1 MWSQKPTLRFPA
13 WPFSGIITTTFQD
26 ILLSL
31 MQPPSK
37 IFFFFNNYIILG
49 AGQYQAWSTKILNF
63 MWFVF
68 LKHKLKCISS
78 ESFTKLYAGSY
89 IYP

>member
-1 MWSQKPTLRFPA
+1 MAIQWDYYHHL
-13 WPFSGIITTTFQD
+13 SGHLTFTNAAPLQN
-26 ILLSL
+26 
-31 MQPPSK
+31 
-37 IFFFFNNYIILG
+37 FFFFNNYIILG